1 MLLPNDELKVKVS
14 RIDIRDGSI
23 VVKIETVNDRG
34 EKVLEGSTEI
44 AQATTVAVYAFTGQ
58 HLQEAGMG
66 VDLYNSSPTACHM
79 GWCRC
84 SSSHRPWV
92 LYH

>member
-1 MLLPNDELKVKVS
+1 MLLPDDELKVKVS
-14 RIDIRDGSI
+14 RISMHDGSI

-34 EKVLEGSTEI
+34 EKVLEESTEI
-44 AQATTVAVYAFTGQ
+44 PQATTVYAFTGE
-58 HLQEAGMG
+58 HSQEAGMG
-66 VDLYNSSPTACHM
+66 MDLYNSSPTACRT